1 MRWLLVLS
9 LLLIGCPAGD
19 DDDSGI
25 PGDDDDTTPQAEPL
39 DLPADPAERGVP
51 VGQITVEHDGLTL
64 EVWYPA
70 SDSVAGQATEMLDM
84 SQFIPASVADLIG
97 ASVLPDIDGYAVRD
111 APLRVPEAPYPVVV
125 FSHGFGAFR
134 LQSPGLTTHLAS
146 RGYVVVAADHE
157 GRMLG
162 DILPCLFSPPLQD
175 CDMDAVLGDDPAP
188 PQVEATL
195 EWLEAAALEGVFTGA
210 LDTSTMAMVGFSAGG
225 VSTSTVGQT
234 EDRFDALLWL
244 AGAGE
249 TTRDVPGLFVGASC
263 DAMFTME
270 ELEAAYELLPG
281 GQLVE
286 ILGSGH
292 LAFTHLCQLQ
302 LGALADEV
310 LAPREDVNQLFL
322 DQLYALAVDGCPEYP
337 PEEPPATDC
346 IGGYLPLETS
356 YPIIRHYT
364 TVFLDQQLMGSG
376 AGVEAGAFEEAV
388 VR

>member
-1 MRWLLVLS
+1 M
-9 LLLIGCPAGD
+9 
-19 DDDSGI
+19 
-25 PGDDDDTTPQAEPL
+25 PQVEPL

-51 VGQITVEHDGLTL
+51 VGQMTMVHDGVTL

-70 SDSVAGQATEMLDM
+70 SDSVEGQATEILDM
-84 SQFIPASVADLIG
+84 NQFIPESVSTLLGD
-97 ASVLPDIDGYAVRD
+97 SVLPDIDGYAVRG
-111 APLRVPEAPYPVVV
+111 ATLRVPEAPYPVVV

-162 DILPCLFSPPLQD
+162 DILPCLFSPPLED
-175 CDMDAVLGDDPAP
+175 CDMDAVLGGDPAP
-188 PQVEATL
+188 PQVEAAL
-195 EWLEAAALEGVFTGA
+195 AWIEEAAAEGALAGA
-210 LDTSTMAMVGFSAGG
+210 LDTSSMAMVGFSAGG
-225 VSTSTVGQT
+225 VSTSSVGQT
-234 EDRFDALLWL
+234 EERFDALLWL

-270 ELEAAYELLPG
+270 ELDAAYELLPG

-337 PEEPPATDC
+337 PEEPMTTDC
-346 IGGYLPLETS
+346 ADGYLPLETS

-364 TVFLDQQLMGSG
+364 TVFLDQQLRGSG
-376 AGVEAGAFEEAV
+376 PGVEAGVFPEAV

>member
-1 MRWLLVLS
+1 M
-9 LLLIGCPAGD
+9 
-19 DDDSGI
+19 
-25 PGDDDDTTPQAEPL
+25 
-39 DLPADPAERGVP
+39 P
-51 VGQITVEHDGLTL
+51 VGQLTTVIDGLTL

-70 SDSVAGQATEMLDM
+70 SDSVADQATEILDM
-84 SQFIPASVADLIG
+84 NQFIPASVTALVGD
-97 ASVLPDIDGYAVRD
+97 SVLPDIDGYAVRD

-146 RGYVVVAADHE
+146 RGYVVVAADHQ

-162 DILPCLFSPPLQD
+162 DILPCLFSPPLED
-175 CDMDAVLGDDPAP
+175 CAVDAVLGGDPAP
-188 PQVEATL
+188 PQVEAIL
-195 EWLEAAALEGVFTGA
+195 SWLDEAASEGFLAGA

-225 VSTSTVGQT
+225 VSTSAVGQT
-234 EDRFDALLWL
+234 EERFDALLWL

-281 GQLVE
+281 GQMVE
-286 ILGSGH
+286 ILGAGH

-302 LGALADEV
+302 LGALADDV

-337 PEEPPATDC
+337 PSEPMTDDC
-346 IGGYLPLETS
+346 ADGYLPLETS

-364 TVFLDQQLMGSG
+364 TVFLDQQLRGNG
-376 AGVEAGAFEEAV
+376 AGVEAGVFPEAV